1 MTSEILVVA
10 DQKAGNIRFLNPG
23 SGAVQH
29 SLDSIVLAE
38 HAGFLPLGGG
48 KCAFIDD
55 AGGALVIADAFTNT
69 PPYIIPVAI
78 PGEHLACDP
87 SGRFIAVTTGLGLSW
102 EPWSDLL
109 TVVDVGSEGG
119 PTSRRIRTR
128 AGEPG
133 VVVGQTN
140 EGPVAVVR
148 HREPGGIESFSIER
162 ILAEGVHCPPMQGLR
177 ADASPD
183 GHGDAFDSL
192 TGTMFVATGQ
202 GLERFD
208 IRNPQ
213 PEALQ
218 IIEWNAPGRAYFLRF
233 CPRRRVLVGV
243 LRDGGGEPRSWA
255 GWANT
260 LWVHHVDTGLT
271 RTAPLGHGLVFRFAL
286 TATGIATARV
296 HPDGDELSV
305 HHLEPLETGAPVLRG
320 TWELPGMNGAPQPGH
335 EPWDNAERRAVAASP
350 SSELVAV
357 TRGGHG
363 ELHLVDTSA
372 PGRPMRTITLDS
384 PLHDGGHLAW
394 LSALETMPGETVGR

>member
-10 DQKAGNIRFLNPG
+10 DQKAGNIQFLNPDTW
-23 SGAVQH
+23 SVLH
-29 SLDSIVLAE
+29 RLDSVVLAE
-38 HAGFLPLGGG
+38 HAGILLLGGG

-55 AGGALVIADAFTNT
+55 AGGALVIADAFSKT
-69 PPYIIPVAI
+69 PPRLIPVAI

-87 SGRFIAVTTGLGLSW
+87 SGRYIAVTTGLGVSW

-109 TVVDVGSEGG
+109 TIVDAESEAG

-133 VVVGQTN
+133 VVVGETP
-140 EGPVAVVR
+140 EGPVAVLR
-148 HREPGGIESFSIER
+148 HREPGGIESFNIGR

-183 GHGDAFDSL
+183 GHGDAFDPV
-192 TGTMFVATGQ
+192 TGTMFVSTSQ

-208 IRNPQ
+208 IRKPQ

-218 IIEWNAPGRAYFLRF
+218 IIKWDAPGRAYFLRF
-233 CPRRRVLVGV
+233 CPRRRVVV
-243 LRDGGGEPRSWA
+243 AICRDGGGEPRAWA
-255 GWANT
+255 GWENT

-271 RTAPLGHGLVFRFAL
+271 RTAPLGPGLVFRFAL
-286 TATGIATARV
+286 TSTGIATARV

-305 HHLEPLETGAPVLRG
+305 HNLGPVDAGPPALRG
-320 TWELPGMNGAPQPGH
+320 IWALPRMEGAPQPHH
-335 EPWDNAERRAVAASP
+335 EPWDDAERRSIAASP
-350 SSELVAV
+350 SSERVAV

-363 ELHLVDTSA
+363 ELHIIDTSA
-372 PGRPMRTITLDS
+372 PGTPLRTMALDS

-394 LSALETMPGETVGR
+394 LSALDTVPGDTVGR